1 MPNLKRIICLRN
13 TPCTLVIAAILAAS
27 NSPALPQS
35 NQSEPPPLKQLSL
48 EQLGDVEVIS
58 TSKEPEQ
65 VWKTPA
71 AIYVITQEDIRRSG
85 VTSIADAL
93 RLAPGVEVGRV
104 SSTTWAVGIRGLQSN
119 FSKTVL
125 VLIDGRSVYTPL
137 FAGVYWDV
145 QDLPLENIDRIEV
158 IRGPGGTIWGANAVN
173 GVINIVTKNTA
184 QTHGLLASALGGS
197 DPNTV
202 DVLQYG
208 GGNSHG
214 FNYRVYGK
222 GFVRPA
228 EYHFDQNTYDGWEQQ
243 RGGMRLDWNRG
254 NDEYMLEGDVYS
266 GDSPHEIGTTDVNDE
281 VSGGNITA
289 RWRRQLS
296 NGSDLYL
303 ETYFDRTIRVGQ
315 QLGESRNTIDVDFL
329 YHLKPR
335 DRHDLTFGA
344 GLRWSPNRVVSN
356 QTGIDIVPNNETDQI
371 YSGFLQ
377 DEIQLLES
385 RLSFTIGAKLEHNNF
400 SGFDIQPS
408 ARILWT
414 PTAHSSFWAS
424 VSRAVATPSR
434 IEEDFQLRAEI
445 SANPLT
451 FLAVSG
457 NPQFESESLLG
468 YEAGYR
474 QLLTPNL
481 YVDLATFH
489 NNYTD
494 LQSFGPL
501 TPSIETTP
509 PPPHTVLTIRYE
521 NAIAG
526 TTNGFEIAPRWQA
539 TPWWRISGS
548 YSLAAVDMHANGPTS
563 DISST
568 GSVRTYEGSSP
579 RHQIKIQ
586 SNFNLPKRFEFD
598 QVYRYVSA
606 LPAQLVNAYQTMD
619 VRLGWKLGTHLEFS
633 AVGENLFQPF
643 HSEWGTGDPSQ
654 VPLAVRRAAYGKVT
668 WRQQAQ

>member
-1 MPNLKRIICLRN
+1 MPNPKNIICPRTALR
-13 TPCTLVIAAILAAS
+13 TLTLVAVLVSYNPRAFSQDAG
-27 NSPALPQS
+27 N
-35 NQSEPPPLKQLSL
+35 EPPALKQLTL
-48 EQLGDVEVIS
+48 QQLGDVEVTS
-58 TSKEPEQ
+58 ASKEPERL
-65 VWKTPA
+65 WKTPA

-184 QTHGLLASALGGS
+184 DTHGLLASAAGGS

-214 FNYRVYGK
+214 FNYRIYGK
-222 GFVRPA
+222 GFVRPP
-228 EYHFDQNTYDGWEQQ
+228 EYHFDRNNYDGWEQR

-254 NDEYMLEGDVYS
+254 RDELMLEGDMYS

-303 ETYFDRTIRVGQ
+303 ETYFDRTNRVGQ
-315 QLGESRNTIDVDFL
+315 QLGESRNTIDLDFL
-329 YHLKPR
+329 YHLKTQS
-335 DRHDLTFGA
+335 RHDLTFGV
-344 GLRWSPNRVVSN
+344 GLRWSPNHVISN
-356 QTGIDIVPNNETDQI
+356 QTGIDIVPHNETDQI

-377 DEIQLLES
+377 DEIQLVEN
-385 RLSFTIGAKLEHNNF
+385 RLSFIMGAKLEHNNF

-424 VSRAVATPSR
+424 VSRAVTTPSR

-457 NPQFESESLLG
+457 NPNFESESLLG

-474 QLLTPNL
+474 QLLTPKL
-481 YVDLATFH
+481 YLDLSAFH

-501 TPSIETTP
+501 TPGIEATP
-509 PPPHTVLTIRYE
+509 PPPHAVLTIQYE

-539 TPWWRISGS
+539 TIWWRISGS
-548 YSLAAVDMHANGPTS
+548 YSLAAVDMHANGPGS

-579 RHQIKIQ
+579 RHQVEIQ

-598 QVYRYVSA
+598 QEYRYISG
-606 LPAQLVNAYQTMD
+606 LPAQLVNAYQTID
-619 VRLGWKLGTHLEFS
+619 VRLGWRVGSHLEFS
-633 AVGENLFQPF
+633 AVGANLFQPF
-643 HSEWGTGDPSQ
+643 HSEWGTGDPAQ
-654 VPLAVRRAAYGKVT
+654 VPLAVRRAAYGKIT
-668 WRQQAQ
+668 WRPQAR